1 MTIKMTN
8 LVVGGAVERA
18 GGELRPDLEPKSKV
32 RLCSTTIGV
41 NFLFRER
48 EIQFGAFL
56 VSTWSY
62 FHLSL
67 CHQQARCSD
76 GENPPSTNKML

>member
-1 MTIKMTN
+1 MTN

-32 RLCSTTIGV
+32 RFGSTTIGV

-48 EIQFGAFL
+48 EIQFGALL
-56 VSTWSY
+56 VSTVSYFEY
-62 FHLSL
+62 FHLSQ

-76 GENPPSTNKML
+76 GENPPSTNKMD